1 MNQDLNNKTN
11 ESNNN
16 DLNNLELN
24 NNNNIN
30 YQNNSNMNNQ
40 VDSQSGLNNSNFF
53 NQTTSQ
59 QYGNTQYQNINNQQT
74 NYGTSSY
81 NQYQQQKTPYQPI
94 GSNESVVE
102 TTNTP
107 KQKTNMG
114 LIIGI
119 VITVIIVVL
128 GIILLSKLS
137 NKNENKDV
145 NNEKAGVSEKAENT
159 TSKTKQLIVYLNNLK
174 ITLGETTMDEIVK
187 NTDLKII
194 KDETYKSSGYT
205 SDENRE
211 NVIEYNKREVVLSDD
226 INVIVIESYFEKTNI
241 VGEISTLRNHQV
253 DDPAFDNSKGTT
265 LSFEDN
271 IIGKRMNI
279 GDTFTQDEFYNDLSV
294 GYCYGIGDTIY
305 CPQTKHLSD
314 DKFIYYFDDNY
325 KIVNMSASLMGYYG

>member
-40 VDSQSGLNNSNFF
+40 VDSQSGLNNSNLF

-59 QYGNTQYQNINNQQT
+59 QYGNTQYQNINNQQI
-74 NYGTSSY
+74 NDSISSN
-81 NQYQQQKTPYQPI
+81 NQYQQQKTTYQPI

-145 NNEKAGVSEKAENT
+145 NNEKAGVSENQKNT

-205 SDENRE
+205 SDGNRE
-211 NVIEYNKREVVLSDD
+211 NVIEYNKREVVLSDG
-226 INVIVIESYFEKTNI
+226 INVIIIESYFEKTNI

-253 DDPAFDNSKGTT
+253 DDPAFDNSEGTT
-265 LSFEDN
+265 LSFEDT

-294 GYCYGIGDTIY
+294 GYCWESGHIIY
-305 CPQTKHLSD
+305 CPQTKNFSD
-314 DKFIYYFDDNY
+314 DEFIYYFDDNY
-325 KIVNMSASLMGYYG
+325 KIVNMSATLMGYYG